1 MKKIIIFSLALLF
14 VLCGCSSQDTINDSA
29 NQRYTSLI
37 DQLNDRTDFK
47 DESEYFDIDGEIAA
61 INDGY
66 RFYVTIDNA
75 KKAMYGIQAIA
86 IEKDVDYSNIMA
98 ANIGLFEDN
107 EYNMIPGQVN
117 SSKNFV
123 KGITISGTS
132 TVENPILYVAI
143 SWHNK
148 DLSVNYHEY
157 IKIDLGDSQWK
168 RRKMNP

>member
-1 MKKIIIFSLALLF
+1 MKKIIVFSLVLLLI
-14 VLCGCSSQDTINDSA
+14 LCGCKSEDTINDSA

-47 DESEYFDIDGEIAA
+47 DGSEYFDIDGEIAA

-66 RFYVTIDNA
+66 RFYVTIDNP

-86 IEKDVDYSNIMA
+86 IEKGVDYSNIMA
-98 ANIGLFEDN
+98 ANIGLFEDS

-123 KGITISGTS
+123 KGVTISGTS
-132 TVENPILYVAI
+132 MVENPTLYIAI

-148 DLSVNYHEY
+148 DLSVSYHEY
-157 IKIDLGDSQWK
+157 IKIDLGDKQ
-168 RRKMNP
+168 